1 MTGLNDLSGYQAWL
15 LDLDG
20 TLVDSAPDL
29 HGALAASLHA
39 HGHAAVSE
47 TLVRQFVGAGA
58 RVLIERALA
67 ALYPRPAEQ
76 AAALASMDDLHAHFL
91 DYYSQHIA
99 DRSQPYPGVRETLVA
114 LGERG
119 VALAVVTNKYEGL
132 SRRLLAELDLDRHF
146 GALVGG
152 DTLPVRK
159 PDPEPLFEA
168 CRQLGSDPARTI
180 MVGDS
185 ITDVRAARNANM
197 PVICVSYGYNH
208 GEDIHSAGADWVVD
222 SLRGLI

>member
-1 MTGLNDLSGYQAWL
+1 MAVLEDLSHYRTWL

-29 HGALAASLHA
+29 HGALEATLHR
-39 HGHAAVSE
+39 HGHPSVSE
-47 TLVRQFVGAGA
+47 ELVRQFVGAGA

-67 ALYPRPAEQ
+67 ELYSQPAEQ
-76 AAALASMDDLHAHFL
+76 EAALATIDLLHAHFL
-91 DYYSQHIA
+91 DYYAEHIA
-99 DRSQPYPGVRETLVA
+99 DRSQPYRGVRETLED
-114 LGERG
+114 LRERG

-132 SRRLLAELDLDRHF
+132 SRQLLDALDLSAYF
-146 GALVGG
+146 GAVVGG

-159 PDPEPLFEA
+159 PDPGPLLEA
-168 CRQLGSDPARTI
+168 CRQLGSDPAQAVMI
-180 MVGDS
+180 GDS
-185 ITDVRAARNANM
+185 ITDIRAARNANM

-208 GEDIHSAGADWVVD
+208 GEDIHGAGADRVVD

>member
-1 MTGLNDLSGYQAWL
+1 MARLADLSRYRTWL

-29 HGALAASLHA
+29 HGALEATLHR
-39 HGHAAVSE
+39 HGHDTVSE
-47 TLVRQFVGAGA
+47 QLVRKFVGAGA

-67 ALYPRPAEQ
+67 AIYPQ
-76 AAALASMDDLHAHFL
+76 ADAQQAALAHIDELHAHFL
-91 DYYSQHIA
+91 EYYAGHIA

-114 LGERG
+114 LGQRG
-119 VALAVVTNKYEGL
+119 IALAVVTNKYEGL
-132 SRRLLAELDLDRHF
+132 SRQLLEALDLSGHF
-146 GALVGG
+146 GAVVGG

-159 PDPEPLFEA
+159 PDPGPLLEA
-168 CRQLGSDPARTI
+168 CRQLGSDPAQTV

-185 ITDVRAARNANM
+185 ITDIRAARNADM

-208 GEDIHSAGADWVVD
+208 GEDIHSAGADRVVD
-222 SLRGLI
+222 SLQGLI

>member
-1 MTGLNDLSGYQAWL
+1 MAALEDLSHYQTWL

-29 HGALAASLHA
+29 HGALEATLTRHD
-39 HGHAAVSE
+39 HPTVSE
-47 TLVRQFVGAGA
+47 ALVRQFVGAGA

-67 ALYPRPAEQ
+67 ELYPQ
-76 AAALASMDDLHAHFL
+76 LDTQQAALANIDVLHAHFL
-91 DYYSQHIA
+91 DYYAGHIA
-99 DRSQPYPGVRETLVA
+99 DRSKPYPGVRETLIT

-132 SRRLLAELDLDRHF
+132 SRQLLHALDLSEYF
-146 GALVGG
+146 GAVVGG

-159 PDPEPLFEA
+159 PDPGPLLEA
-168 CRQLGSDPARTI
+168 CRQLGSDPTRTVMI
-180 MVGDS
+180 GDS
-185 ITDVRAARNANM
+185 ITDVRAARNADM

-208 GEDIHSAGADWVVD
+208 GEDICSAGADRVVD
-222 SLRGLI
+222 SLQSLI